1 MAVCL
6 DACGGSGCS
15 CSADPCLEVDA
26 DGPGGFVDRMVAI
39 FDIALGEAPPVPSTS
54 TTLEAE
60 PVFGEPVGVVLIF
73 DDGIDGV
80 FAVDLDGRVG
90 SRSVIEGQRAGDQ
103 PYRLTRVDG
112 HFVVGWGT
120 IYVADIATRVSAHL
134 GEATIYV
141 PAVGNS
147 SIPLSRDPRVLGEL
161 EHVVEQPS
169 EGQPV

>member
-1 MAVCL
+1 
-6 DACGGSGCS
+6 
-15 CSADPCLEVDA
+15 
-26 DGPGGFVDRMVAI
+26 MVAI